1 MLTTSEESKM
11 LSDTHV
17 EKLPGVTHGTDLLPC
32 AKP

>member
-1 MLTTSEESKM
+1 MLTQSDAAKI